1 MTINADAK
9 AADAAAAATTSQIV
23 DDTTRAL
30 ARAWASAW
38 DEVIGEWDAA
48 LRDLVAMS
56 EEGSWPSQ
64 REILRAQ
71 RAKRAVELT
80 AEKLDQV
87 ARDSGLIIT
96 RDLPTLTGHGIE
108 AQAQMVLAQLPA
120 SMTASW
126 MRIDMRAVE
135 WIIQRSTRQIESLLN
150 PLSATQQAVM
160 KQVLIRGVIVGD
172 NPLDAAEIML
182 DRLGG
187 AFNGGLARA
196 ETIARTE
203 MLDAMRHAARESW
216 RANPDVV
223 KAWRWTCTLSS
234 RTCPACLAMDGQ
246 LFPISEEGP
255 IGHQNCVL
263 PGAIVSG
270 PRAQAST
277 TRWFEGEVIDVETRS
292 GRVLSVTPNHPILTP
307 QGWVRA
313 GELRE
318 GLDVIASAFTDGP
331 ALQRRPDDH
340 QVPARIEDVAKTLGG
355 ALSVRSVRVPTAP
368 EDFHGDGAGS
378 EVHVVR
384 THGGLWSNVEPA
396 LAEKLRQSKLMFGN
410 VGLSLFA
417 GGGDLGAMLGGL
429 LGATY
434 DVMGRPGVG
443 SILLGRAG
451 LHGEPVGLG
460 EGAPRHACGAE
471 TGRDHAAGDAEGFG
485 DSVLRF
491 ASEVAF
497 GNLSNRDRAR
507 RELSGA
513 HLGSAQG
520 VLGFGVT
527 PDASL
532 LEGRL
537 QAPLAY
543 PMPSGGELARFAGEV
558 VADRVV
564 HVSRRAWSGHVYNL
578 QTATGWYVANGI
590 ITHNCRCRAVPV
602 TATWK
607 ELGFDDI
614 PEPQFRDKTGR
625 EWYDTQSEKTQRR
638 IMGDD
643 RYAALQSGA
652 ITWDDIPRVRHSD
665 GWRDSIG
672 VAPLPK
678 SMRQAS

>member
-1 MTINADAK
+1 MTITNRVLGVSRSARVKLDQTVDATTAKIAK
-9 AADAAAAATTSQIV
+9 AWAA
-23 DDTTRAL
+23 
-30 ARAWASAW
+30 AW
-38 DEVIGEWDAA
+38 DEVADEWREALLELASMADDDGWPARYAA
-48 LRDLVAMS
+48 LRV
-56 EEGSWPSQ
+56 
-64 REILRAQ
+64 RRAQ
-71 RAKRAVELT
+71 VAIEHT
-80 AEKLDQV
+80 AEQLDRLSQHAGV
-87 ARDSGLIIT
+87 TIVRTVPDTISMGEDVT
-96 RDLPTLTGHGIE
+96 HR
-108 AQAQMVLAQLPA
+108 LAALQLPLA
-120 SMTASW
+120 GAGVSW
-126 MRIDMRAVE
+126 ARLNPRAIDWMIARTT
-135 WIIQRSTRQIESLLN
+135 QQIESTLW
-150 PLSATQQAVM
+150 PLSGDAQAVM
-160 KQVLIRGVIVGD
+160 RQTLLRGVIVGD
-172 NPLDAAEIML
+172 GPRDAADLML
-182 DRLGG
+182 ARLRGD
-187 AFNGGLARA
+187 FNGGLARA
-196 ETIARTE
+196 ANIARTE
-203 MLDAMRHAARESW
+203 LLDAHRYATLESRREN
-216 RANPDVV
+216 RDVLTG
-223 KAWRWTCTLSS
+223 WRWTCTYNA
-234 RTCPACLAMDGQ
+234 RTCGACLAMDGQ
-246 LFPISEEGP
+246 VFDLDTPGP
-255 IGHQNCVL
+255 QGHQQCVL

-340 QVPARIEDVAKTLGG
+340 QVPARIEDVAKTLRG

-384 THGGLWSNVEPA
+384 THGGLWPNVESA

-434 DVMGRPGVG
+434 GVMGRPGVG

-451 LHGEPVGLG
+451 LHGESVSLG
-460 EGAPRHACGAE
+460 AGAPRHTCGAE

-497 GNLSNRDRAR
+497 GNLSNRDGAR

-520 VLGFGVT
+520 VLGFGAT

-532 LEGRL
+532 LEDRL
-537 QAPLAY
+537 QAPWAY
-543 PMPSGGELARFAGEV
+543 PMPSGGKLARFAGEV

-590 ITHNCRCRAVPV
+590 VTHNCRCTAMPV
-602 TATWK
+602 TKSWAD
-607 ELGFDDI
+607 LGFPGMREPADDT
-614 PEPQFRDKTGR
+614 KTGR
-625 EWYDTQSEKTQRR
+625 DWFDEQPERTQVGILGRKRL
-638 IMGDD
+638 D
-643 RYAALQSGA
+643 ALRSGRL
-652 ITWDDIPRVRHSD
+652 TWDDIPQVRQNPN
-665 GWRDSIG
+665 WRPSVV
-672 VAPLPK
+672 VAPLAP
-678 SMRQAS
+678 AA

>member
-1 MTINADAK
+1 MSITADTLRQARTIRVMVDSTV
-9 AADAAAAATTSQIV
+9 DAAT
-23 DDTTRAL
+23 
-30 ARAWASAW
+30 
-38 DEVIGEWDAA
+38 
-48 LRDLVAMS
+48 RDLVRAWS
-56 EEGSWPSQ
+56 GAWHGIADEWSAALDELVQLGDGEWPT
-64 REILRAQ
+64 RAQ
-71 RAKRAVELT
+71 VLRAKRAQQAMQAAREALNDLANTSGVRILRDVSQL
-80 AEKLDQV
+80 AED
-87 ARDSGLIIT
+87 T
-96 RDLPTLTGHGIE
+96 DLWE
-108 AQAQMVLAQLPA
+108 QRLALSQLPQQGVSVDWA
-120 SMTASW
+120 RLDANALDAIVRRTTGQ
-126 MRIDMRAVE
+126 VE
-135 WIIQRSTRQIESLLN
+135 SSLRRL
-150 PLSATQQAVM
+150 PAEQAAVM
-160 KQVLIRGVIVGD
+160 RQALIRGIAVGD
-172 NPLDAAEIML
+172 NPRTAARIML
-182 DRLGG
+182 QRLGG
-187 AFNGGLARA
+187 AFDGGRRRA

-203 MLDAMRHAARESW
+203 LLDATRAAARAA
-216 RANPDVV
+216 RMANTDVLRGWMWMAT
-223 KAWRWTCTLSS
+223 KSAH
-234 RTCPACLAMDGQ
+234 TCPACLAMDGQ
-246 LFPISEEGP
+246 VFDLDTPGP
-255 IGHQNCVL
+255 EGHQQCVL

-384 THGGLWSNVEPA
+384 THGGLWPNVESA

-434 DVMGRPGVG
+434 GVMGRPGVG

-460 EGAPRHACGAE
+460 EGAPRHTCGAE
-471 TGRDHAAGDAEGFG
+471 TGRDHVAGDAEGFG

-497 GNLSNRDRAR
+497 GNLSNRDGAR

-532 LEGRL
+532 LEDRL

-590 ITHNCRCRAVPV
+590 VTHNCRC
-602 TATWK
+602 TAAPLSRSWRD
-607 ELGFDDI
+607 LGFDID
-614 PEPQFRDKTGR
+614 EPADVYQTGR
-625 EWYDTQSEKTQRR
+625 DWFDEQPEKVQTQ
-638 IMGDD
+638 IMGPERLRRLKGGD
-643 RYAALQSGA
+643 LV
-652 ITWDDIPRVRHSD
+652 WDDLAVRRVNP
-665 GWRDSIG
+665 GWRPSWT
-672 VAPLPK
+672 VAPLL
-678 SMRQAS
+678 QAG

>member
-1 MTINADAK
+1 MSITADTLAK
-9 AADAAAAATTSQIV
+9 ARSLRVVLDKTVDATTRDLVKAWSGAWHEIA
-23 DDTTRAL
+23 DE
-30 ARAWASAW
+30 WASAV
-38 DEVIGEWDAA
+38 DE
-48 LRDLVAMS
+48 LVQL
-56 EEGSWPSQ
+56 GDGDWPTQ
-64 REILRAQ
+64 TQVL
-71 RAKRAVELT
+71 RAKRAQKAMQAAREALDDLAKTSGVRILRDVSQL
-80 AEKLDQV
+80 AED
-87 ARDSGLIIT
+87 T
-96 RDLPTLTGHGIE
+96 DLWE
-108 AQAQMVLAQLPA
+108 QRLALSQLPQHGVTVDWSRLDSKA
-120 SMTASW
+120 LAAIVKRTTQQ
-126 MRIDMRAVE
+126 V
-135 WIIQRSTRQIESLLN
+135 ESLLR
-150 PLSATQQAVM
+150 PLPAEQAAVM
-160 KQVLIRGVIVGD
+160 RQALIRGIAVGD
-172 NPLDAAEIML
+172 NPRQAAALML
-182 DRLGG
+182 QRVGG
-187 AFNGGLARA
+187 VFDGGRFRA
-196 ETIARTE
+196 ENIARTE
-203 MLDAMRHAARESW
+203 MLDASRAAAKAARL
-216 RANPDVV
+216 ANSDVLRGWMWMAT
-223 KAWRWTCTLSS
+223 KSS
-234 RTCPACLAMDGQ
+234 RSCPACLAMDGQ
-246 LFPISEEGP
+246 VFDLDTPGP
-255 IGHQNCVL
+255 EGHQQCVL

-384 THGGLWSNVEPA
+384 THGGLWPNVESA

-417 GGGDLGAMLGGL
+417 GGGDLGAMFGGL

-434 DVMGRPGVG
+434 GVMGRPGVG

-451 LHGEPVGLG
+451 LHGEAVGLG
-460 EGAPRHACGAE
+460 EGAPRHTCGAE
-471 TGRDHAAGDAEGFG
+471 TGRDHVAGDAEGFG

-497 GNLSNRDRAR
+497 GNLSNRDGAR

-520 VLGFGVT
+520 VLGFGAT

-532 LEGRL
+532 LEDRL

-543 PMPSGGELARFAGEV
+543 PMPSGGELARFAGDV

-590 ITHNCRCRAVPV
+590 VTHNCRC
-602 TATWK
+602 TAMPITKSWRD
-607 ELGFDDI
+607 LGFDID
-614 PEPQFRDKTGR
+614 EPASLQQDAEQWFWDQPAT
-625 EWYDTQSEKTQRR
+625 TQTQ
-638 IMGDD
+638 IMGPE
-643 RYAALQSGA
+643 RLRRLQSGDLKWGDLA
-652 ITWDDIPRVRHSD
+652 VRRENP
-665 GWRDSIG
+665 GWRPSWT
-672 VAPLPK
+672 VAPLQ
-678 SMRQAS
+678 QAG